1 MLYPKTTTL
10 WPRLIL
16 VLALFAGALSASAQV
31 KVGEAFPDLATY
43 SLEGTLPERAGRVVL
58 IDFWATW
65 CAPCKASFPHY
76 STLQTELG
84 PRGLTVLAVSVDKK
98 TEPYDAFLKR
108 FAPAFSTV
116 RDGDQKLVAKVQ
128 PPSMPTCYLIDRKG
142 TLRLVHTGF
151 HGEADAKMLRA
162 EITKLLDETP

>member
-16 VLALFAGALSASAQV
+16 ILALFAGALSASAQV
-31 KVGEAFPDLATY
+31 KVGEPFPSLSDYA
-43 SLEGTLPERAGRVVL
+43 LEGTLPERAGHVVM

-84 PRGLTVLAVSVDKK
+84 PRGFTLIAVSVDKK
-98 TEPYDAFLKR
+98 AAPYAEFLKR
-108 FAPAFSTV
+108 FAPTFTSV
-116 RDGDQKLVAKVQ
+116 RDGDQKLVAAVQ

-142 TLRLVHTGF
+142 TLRLIHNGF
-151 HGEADAKMLRA
+151 HGEADAKLLRA
-162 EITKLLDETP
+162 EITKLLDESP